1 MAQRPAMG
9 RIEARGPAIVAPSDS
24 VGGLSSVSRG
34 GIVEQPLSVAA
45 DGPEMGILGEKR
57 PVVGISWIGAPVV
70 L

>member
-1 MAQRPAMG
+1 MG
-9 RIEARGPAIVAPSDS
+9 RIEARGPAIVAGFCGRTLLREP
-24 VGGLSSVSRG
+24 R

-57 PVVGISWIGAPVV
+57 PVVGISWIGAPVI